1 MMRVKKIISGAQT
14 GADRAAL
21 DFAIEYEI
29 PYGGWVPAGR
39 KAEDGIISDQYAV
52 WEMEAGGYQER
63 TEKNVVDSDGTL
75 IFSHGQLNGGSLLT
89 REYAEK
95 NQKSF
100 LHIDF
105 EHTLAFDAAIDIND
119 WIAEHDIETLNVAGP
134 RASKDP
140 EIYQAVFKILETVFY
155 VSIISDAMPD
165 FANRSHELAG
175 NEDSGQ
181 VFPINVKEALDTLI
195 EQLSPKIKVKIASM
209 PDDQLSEV
217 GISLGRGI
225 SEQFGLNKGNQ
236 KLLDACRV
244 FSGKPNLDADGA
256 AMLIVRE
263 LWRRLKKIGHLRV
276 IK

>member
-165 FANRSHELAG
+165 FASRPHELG
-175 NEDSGQ
+175 GGEESGQ
-181 VFPINVKEALDTLI
+181 IFPITVKESLDALM
-195 EQLSPKIKVKIASM
+195 EQLSPKNKARIASM
-209 PDDQLSEV
+209 PDDQLSEA

-225 SEQFGLNKGNQ
+225 RQQFGLSSGNQ
-236 KLLDACRV
+236 KLLDACRDY
-244 FSGKPNLDADGA
+244 SGKPHLDADGA
-256 AMLIVRE
+256 AMLIVRQ
-263 LWRRLKKIGHLRV
+263 LWRRLRKIGHLRV

>member
-21 DFAIEYEI
+21 DFAIAYEI

-52 WEMEAGGYQER
+52 WEMADGGYQER
-63 TEKNVVDSDGTL
+63 TEKNVMDSDGTL

-95 NQKSF
+95 HQKPF

-105 EHTLAFDAAIDIND
+105 DRTLAFDAAIDIND
-119 WIAEHDIETLNVAGP
+119 WIAEHDIQALNVAGP

-165 FANRSHELAG
+165 FANRPHELGGA
-175 NEDSGQ
+175 EDTGQ
-181 VFPINVKEALDTLI
+181 IFPISLKEAIDALMT
-195 EQLSPKIKVKIASM
+195 QLSPKIKAKIASM
-209 PDDQLSEV
+209 PDDQLSEA

-225 SEQFGLNKGNQ
+225 RQQFGLSSGNQ
-236 KLLDACRV
+236 KLLDACRAYA
-244 FSGKPNLDADGA
+244 GKQNLDADGA

-263 LWRRLKKIGHLRV
+263 LWRRLRKMGHLRV